1 MKVNPTTRSPCVFP
15 STFSASSK
23 SRASPP
29 GTPSS
34 RSVLMTS
41 FSLFVMIFHAPF
53 VSIVLLEG
61 AAMAPFRARSMWSVP
76 PRVQSIDRWGAITY
90 GYRMEIRLLRSFQV
104 LAEQGHFGRAS
115 RALHLSQPALS
126 KQIRQLED
134 EVGSLL
140 FVRGRRG
147 AQLTRVGRLFAD
159 EVAPLLRHADRVLDR
174 ARRAARGDVGE
185 LRLGFGIATRLIVP
199 RLVSAFRRAH
209 PQVPVTLE
217 DMSSPAQLD
226 ALERGSLDVGFV
238 RLPID
243 RPLAHIPVVEDRLV
257 LAVPASRRDEL
268 ARLPSRQLR
277 DEPFI
282 ELAQS
287 RSPSFYAHVLR
298 VAARYGFRPR
308 VVQSASESFTVLALV
323 AAGMGIAIV
332 PSGSTET
339 RVEGV
344 AYLPLAVPEARWR
357 VGAAWGSSTPSSV
370 RDAFLRLL
378 RESLARGGPQSQASG
393 APGRAHRGERI

>member
-1 MKVNPTTRSPCVFP
+1 M
-15 STFSASSK
+15 
-23 SRASPP
+23 
-29 GTPSS
+29 
-34 RSVLMTS
+34 
-41 FSLFVMIFHAPF
+41 H
-53 VSIVLLEG
+53 
-61 AAMAPFRARSMWSVP
+61 
-76 PRVQSIDRWGAITY
+76 
-90 GYRMEIRLLRSFQV
+90 
-104 LAEQGHFGRAS
+104 
-115 RALHLSQPALS
+115 
-126 KQIRQLED
+126 
-134 EVGSLL
+134 
-140 FVRGRRG
+140 
-147 AQLTRVGRLFAD
+147 
-159 EVAPLLRHADRVLDR
+159 
-174 ARRAARGDVGE
+174 
-185 LRLGFGIATRLIVP
+185 
-199 RLVSAFRRAH
+199 
-209 PQVPVTLE
+209 VTLE

-298 VAARYGFRPR
+298 VCARYGFRPR

-357 VGAAWGSSTPSSV
+357 VGAAWVSSTPSSV
-370 RDAFLRLL
+370 RDVFLRLL
-378 RESLARGGPQSQASG
+378 RESLARGGAQSHAGGGPPRTQ
-393 APGRAHRGERI
+393 RGERL